1 MEDTGGFATN
11 VAGNSR
17 FFNSEENT
25 VSVMFVEATPHG
37 ELIRLLK
44 ETEEKHMVAPDKR
57 IKFVEKCGQK
67 QIDTICISDPFRTN
81 CITYPF
87 TGNTTFLAVFFLNF
101 CKYKA
106 SHWQIMCISVISSAS
121 WFF

>member
-67 QIDTICISDPFRTN
+67 QIDTIRISNPFRLGHVLSS
-81 CITYPF
+81 F
-87 TGNTTFLAVFFLNF
+87 NTRLTTALKFSRLTHFGLKHMNMEYIPLGTMSGP
-101 CKYKA
+101 C
-106 SHWQIMCISVISSAS
+106 
-121 WFF
+121 

>member
-37 ELIRLLK
+37 ELIGLLK

-67 QIDTICISDPFRTN
+67 QIDTIRISDPFRTN

-87 TGNTTFLAVFFLNF
+87 TGNTTFLAVF
-101 CKYKA
+101 KKKIA
-106 SHWQIMCISVISSAS
+106 STKHRTGK
-121 WFF
+121 